1 MADVAEET
9 GFEVA
14 AAPLVAA
21 LKEML
26 GERFRV
32 FTFFQAAGDKGI
44 GVVPDLDRER
54 RIDPARHTLQLRL
67 HWPEPAWMDFAH
79 ASAEQRAERG
89 AAFAAMF
96 EERLSGLEA
105 WYGFQLDSSSQQ
117 LAEPIDM
124 RFEVIGVG
132 NIPGVD
138 GEIV

>member
-1 MADVAEET
+1 MTDVAQET

-14 AAPLVAA
+14 AAPLIAA

-32 FTFFQAAGDKGI
+32 FPFFDAGGGKGI
-44 GVVPDLDRER
+44 GVVPDLNRER

-67 HWPEPAWMDFAH
+67 NWPEPAWMDFAH
-79 ASAEQRAERG
+79 ATEQHRRERA

-96 EERLSGLEA
+96 EERLSALEA

-117 LAEPIDM
+117 MGEPIDM
-124 RFEVIGVG
+124 NFEVIGVG

-138 GEIV
+138 GDIV